1 MTIVLVWGQ
10 HLAARRHLIAD
21 FTFAHE
27 ELIARRVCEVFLAD
41 AFSFLMSLV
50 RPIFVENQSSLRNF
64 YWYVWLMADI
74 DLKVLLFAQDMATF
88 GIESMPTSQN
98 C

>member
-1 MTIVLVWGQ
+1 M
-10 HLAARRHLIAD
+10 
-21 FTFAHE
+21 
-27 ELIARRVCEVFLAD
+27 
-41 AFSFLMSLV
+41 
-50 RPIFVENQSSLRNF
+50 ENQSSLRNF